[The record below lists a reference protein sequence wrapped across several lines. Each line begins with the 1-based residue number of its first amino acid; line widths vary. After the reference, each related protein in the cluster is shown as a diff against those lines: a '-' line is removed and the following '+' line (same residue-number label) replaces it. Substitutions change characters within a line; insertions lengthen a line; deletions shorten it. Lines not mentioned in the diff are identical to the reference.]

1 MKLSNAL
8 RRFRKE
14 FNLTQKE
21 AAEHAHVDVRTYQNY
36 EYGRV
41 VPTATIL
48 INIANYYGVSIDYL
62 VGRTDNPK
70 TNR

>member
-1 MKLSNAL
+1 MELSNVL

-36 EYGRV
+36 EYGEI
-41 VPTATIL
+41 VPSATVL
-48 INIANYYGVSIDYL
+48 IAIANHYDVSLDYL
-62 VGRTDNPK
+62 VGRTDNPNV
-70 TNR
+70 NR